1 MVIFEDRNNKIKVT
15 IDDDVL
21 DALHQSALE
30 SYPNE
35 TGGFLVG
42 SYISNNHA
50 HVTCLVQ
57 PVKKTCRPCSFER
70 STEGMKTVWDNLFE
84 QGLIYLGEWH
94 THPNG
99 SRDYSITDLEA
110 MRSIASSADVQI
122 IKPLLI
128 IIAINVDKQSGIKL
142 FHLDN
147 NQLIKLEQN

>member
-1 MVIFEDRNNKIKVT
+1 MVIFEDRKIKIKVT

-42 SYISNNHA
+42 NYISNNHA

-99 SRDYSITDLEA
+99 SCDYSITDLET

-122 IKPLLI
+122 VKPLLI
-128 IIAINVDKQSGIKL
+128 IISINVDKRSGIKL

-147 NQLIKLEQN
+147 YQLIKLEQY

>member
-15 IDDDVL
+15 IEDDVL

-42 SYISNNHA
+42 NYISNDHA

-57 PVKKTCRPCSFER
+57 PVKKKCKPCSFER

-99 SRDYSITDLEA
+99 SCDYSITDLET

-128 IIAINVDKQSGIKL
+128 IISINANKHSGIKL

>member
-1 MVIFEDRNNKIKVT
+1 MVIFEDRKIKIKVT

-42 SYISNNHA
+42 NYISNNHA

-70 STEGMKTVWDNLFE
+70 STEGMKTVWDNLFK

-99 SRDYSITDLEA
+99 SCDYSITDLET

-122 IKPLLI
+122 VKPLLI
-128 IIAINVDKQSGIKL
+128 IISINVDKRSGIKL
-142 FHLDN
+142 FHLDT
-147 NQLIKLEQN
+147 IVR